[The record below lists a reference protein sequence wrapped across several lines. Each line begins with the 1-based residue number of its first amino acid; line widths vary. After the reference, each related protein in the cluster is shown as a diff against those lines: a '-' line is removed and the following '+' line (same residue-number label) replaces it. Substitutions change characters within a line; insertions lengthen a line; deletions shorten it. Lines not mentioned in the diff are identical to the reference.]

1 MRPIGKS
8 CHRKGG
14 LLGRFWNG
22 SAADCC
28 RATVSETNPSLFVHS
43 NLSPFP
49 LYLSSLGL
57 SQICVNRA
65 GCRVPI
71 KDSRLSEFDI
81 LFGRGWNVILLRI
94 APHESNGR
102 ARTIVQRPKAD
113 RPFRCH
119 VLTCISHPKTGSVSS
134 SMTGWWADAVIPP
147 VGQRNS
153 ESRHHQPDG
162 DESRPHIAAFDQPL
176 QGV

>member
-65 GCRVPI
+65 GRRVPI

-94 APHESNGR
+94 APHESNGW

-119 VLTCISHPKTGSVSS
+119 VLTCISHLVASENRVRLFFHDRLVGRCRHPPCRSTQLRIKT
-134 SMTGWWADAVIPP
+134 PP
-147 VGQRNS
+147 AR
-153 ESRHHQPDG
+153 R
-162 DESRPHIAAFDQPL
+162 R
-176 QGV
+176 